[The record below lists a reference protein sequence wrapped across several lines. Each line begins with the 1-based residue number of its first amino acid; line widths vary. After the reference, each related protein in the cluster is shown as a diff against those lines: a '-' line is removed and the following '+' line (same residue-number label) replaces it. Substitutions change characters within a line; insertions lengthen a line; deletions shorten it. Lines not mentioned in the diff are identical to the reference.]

1 MIASSLLQT
10 PTPPWIIRS
19 DQSLQNLLDQ
29 IRHNVSNAHIVVLD
43 GSNMINYKGLY
54 REFSEK
60 LEFPDYFGHNL
71 NAWVECLTD
80 LDWLDKH
87 NYVLIITDSGQLL
100 SEKPD
105 EKDALLDDLM
115 EVCEEW
121 SKPVNLGESWD
132 RDAVPFHVILL
143 A

>member
-1 MIASSLLQT
+1 MIAPSLLQK
-10 PTPPWIIRS
+10 PSPPWIIRS
-19 DQSLQNLLDQ
+19 DQSLPNLLDQ
-29 IRHNVSNAHIVVLD
+29 IRHNVSNAYIVVLD

-54 REFSEK
+54 REFAEK

-71 NAWVECLTD
+71 NAWIECLTD

-87 NYVLIITDSGQLL
+87 NYVLIITNSGQLL

-105 EKDALLDDLM
+105 EKEALMDDLM

-121 SKPVNLGESWD
+121 SKPVNLDESWD